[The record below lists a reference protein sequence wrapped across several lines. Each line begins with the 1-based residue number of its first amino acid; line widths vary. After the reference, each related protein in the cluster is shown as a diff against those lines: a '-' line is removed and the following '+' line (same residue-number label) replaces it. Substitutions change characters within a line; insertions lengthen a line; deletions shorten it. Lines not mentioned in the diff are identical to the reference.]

1 MTTVR
6 ALQEHRDELEA
17 DLQEFFHLDLE
28 DFKRGR
34 LPLHKIYVCV
44 KSLMRKPGRS
54 TLLMV
59 VDETTM
65 WGPDIYVA
73 ARISDALELSN
84 YLFIQANSS
93 EDTEIPLPEPIH
105 RPGQPLPAV
114 EEKPKPEEFASGH
127 EVAAFFNRM
136 NSL

>member
-1 MTTVR
+1 
-6 ALQEHRDELEA
+6 
-17 DLQEFFHLDLE
+17 
-28 DFKRGR
+28 
-34 LPLHKIYVCV
+34 
-44 KSLMRKPGRS
+44 MRKPGRS

-59 VDETTM
+59 LDETSV
-65 WGPDIYVA
+65 WGPEMWVS

-93 EDTEIPLPEPIH
+93 EESEEVPLPEPIE
-105 RPGQPLPAV
+105 RPGQPKMAA
-114 EEKPKPEEFASGH
+114 EAKPKPEEFASGQ